1 MTWEPASDGDHGEGG
16 RRPDPAFAA
25 PNLQRFV
32 EDAPTAMAMF
42 DRDVRYLAASR
53 RWIADYQ
60 LQSTALIGRSHYEI
74 FPEIPERWRQV
85 HERAL
90 AGEVVRASDDAFV
103 RENGDTQWL
112 NWEVRPWF
120 ESAGTVGGIVMFA
133 EDVTARKRAELETL
147 DRDAILTGIAENL
160 PGFVV
165 ARLDRDLRYR
175 FAAGAYDELTGLRPA
190 DVVGRSLAD
199 VIGQEAYEEAAPWI
213 AKALA
218 GEKVA
223 YQRTAR
229 LAGGRE
235 THRLVS
241 LVPDLDAAQQVQ
253 GVLLVAIDVTDR
265 VVAEEQF
272 RQAQRMEAVGIL
284 AGGVAHDFNNIL
296 ATIVMQVG
304 LLSESPHLTAEERD
318 GLEQIRRSAD
328 RATNLTR
335 QLLMFSRR
343 QVMQTRALD
352 LNEQVKDVVRML
364 RRIIGEDVE
373 LRLELKAG
381 ALLTRADAGML
392 DQVLLNLAV
401 NARDAMPGGGRL
413 TIETSVRELPP
424 SSPRPYADCS
434 DGPYVCLRVLD
445 TGSGIA
451 PDVLPRI
458 FEPFFTTKAPG
469 HGTGLGLATVFGI
482 VRQHRGWIEAT
493 SEVGA
498 GSAFAVMLPALEAA
512 PDRPQVSARREM
524 PKGTETLLVV
534 EDEAAVRVLMRKLLE
549 RAGYT
554 VVEAGSG
561 ADGLAKWNAHG
572 DAIRLVLT
580 DLVMPDGMSGF
591 DLVGRLLRERPGL
604 KVLFASGYS
613 AEVAGRDFVLQEG
626 QNFLQKP
633 FSPPQLLQA
642 VRQALDA

>member
-1 MTWEPASDGDHGEGG
+1 MTSEHREGG
-16 RRPDPAFAA
+16 RQADPAFAA
-25 PNLQRFV
+25 PNLKRFV
-32 EDAPTAMAMF
+32 DDAPTAMAMF
-42 DRDVRYLAASR
+42 DRDMRYLAASR
-53 RWIADYQ
+53 RWLSDYQ
-60 LQSTALIGRSHYEI
+60 LDATAVIGRSHYDI

-85 HERAL
+85 HRRAL
-90 AGEVVRASDDAFV
+90 AGDVVRASEDAFV
-103 RENGDTQWL
+103 RESGDTQWL

-120 ESAGTVGGIVMFA
+120 ASAGTVGGLVMFT
-133 EDVTARKRAELETL
+133 EDVTARKRAELEIR

-165 ARLDRDLRYR
+165 ARIDRDLRYR

-190 DVVGRSLAD
+190 DVVGRPFHD
-199 VIGQEAYEEAAPWI
+199 VVGQEAYAEAAPMI
-213 AKALA
+213 ARALE
-218 GEKVA
+218 GEKVTF
-223 YQRTAR
+223 QRTAR
-229 LAGGRE
+229 LADGRDV
-235 THRLVS
+235 HRLVS
-241 LVPDLDAAQQVQ
+241 LVPDRDASGQVQ
-253 GVLLVAIDVTDR
+253 GLLLVAVDVTDR
-265 VVAEEQF
+265 VMAEEQF
-272 RQAQRMEAVGIL
+272 RHAQRMESIGIL
-284 AGGVAHDFNNIL
+284 AGGVAHDFNNVL
-296 ATIVMQVG
+296 ATVVMQVG

-318 GLEQIRRSAD
+318 GLEQIKRSAD

-343 QVMQTRALD
+343 QVMQTRTLD

-373 LRLELKAG
+373 LHLELKAG
-381 ALLTRADAGML
+381 ALLTRADPGML

-413 TIETSVRELPP
+413 TIETCARVLPH
-424 SSPRPYADCS
+424 SSPRPYADCP
-434 DGPYVCLRVLD
+434 DGPYVCLRVRD

-451 PDVLPRI
+451 PDVRPRI

-482 VRQHRGWIEAT
+482 VRQHRGWIDVT
-493 SEVGA
+493 SEVGK
-498 GSAFAVMLPALEAA
+498 GSAFTVMLPAVVEE
-512 PDRPQVSARREM
+512 PSRPQVSARREM
-524 PKGTETLLVV
+524 PRGSETLLVV
-534 EDEAAVRVLMRKLLE
+534 EDEAPVRVLVRKVLE
-549 RAGYT
+549 RAGYS
-554 VVEAGSG
+554 VIEAGSG

-580 DLVMPDGMSGF
+580 DLVMPDGMSG
-591 DLVGRLLRERPGL
+591 LALAARLLSERPDL

-613 AEVAGRDFVLQEG
+613 ADVAGRDFELKEG